1 MRGPFPL
8 NSSRVDIL
16 VIPGRPGV
24 YGISNTSDSPTYIA
38 RAETDLNIALKRWAE
53 KYKFFWFE
61 YALSPKEAYLLE
73 CEAFHK
79 NSKKRLEN
87 KLHPGPPEN
96 IKLKCPVCG
105 VTG

>member
-24 YGISNTSDSPTYIA
+24 YEVSNTADSPVYLARSDS
-38 RAETDLNIALKRWAE
+38 DLSLALRRWVG

-61 YALSPKEAYLLE
+61 YAISPKDAYLME

-79 NSKKRLEN
+79 CLKAHLEN
-87 KLHPGPPEN
+87 NLHPGPPDDT
-96 IKLKCPVCG
+96 KLKCPVCG
-105 VTG
+105 VA

>member
-16 VIPGRPGV
+16 VIPGRQGV
-24 YGISNTSDSPTYIA
+24 YGISKTSDSPTYIA
-38 RAETDLNIALKRWAE
+38 RADTDLSVALKRWIE

-61 YALSPKEAYLLE
+61 YALSPKEAYFLE

-79 NSKKRLEN
+79 NTKKRLEN
-87 KLHPGPPEN
+87 ELHPGPPEN

-105 VTG
+105 VT